1 MKISRITSVLFL
13 LAVVAAGGAG
23 CSLGRDTAAGSG
35 NVAEG
40 RSAADRTKEGRVKIT
55 VSVWDNANSPQF
67 QAMAD
72 AFMEKNPEIDVELL
86 DIQSDEYNN
95 KLTVLLAGNESDP
108 DVIMIKDAD
117 TQISMRE
124 KGQILDLTSYISRD
138 GVDLSIYN
146 GAADQLQM
154 DGKQYTL
161 PFRQD
166 WYVLFYN
173 KDLFDKANIPYPTA
187 EDWTWE
193 KFIEIGKK
201 LTDETNGIYGAYNPD
216 WVHYNYMYAMQKGF
230 EHYKEDGTSN
240 YDDPLF
246 KESVE
251 WYYGLGNTEKIQPS
265 YLVQKSKQ
273 MPVDYFTTGKVGM
286 SVCGGWTTNWLIDK
300 EKYPRDW
307 KAGVLPMPHPEGEE
321 KSVSVVV
328 SNVWIPTTSKN
339 KEKAFEVA
347 KLFAEN
353 QYTLGYGRIPAR
365 VDLTDEE
372 IQSYIKEQILPTLED
387 DGITVEDIQKMWFDP
402 NVDIFDEKPVG
413 DASTDIKNI
422 IVDECGLYGIGEQS
436 LDDTV
441 SHIKQKADE
450 AIKAAKK

>member
-1 MKISRITSVLFL
+1 MKKVISSILTVAVASSL
-13 LAVVAAGGAG
+13 LTG
-23 CSLGRDTAAGSG
+23 CGD
-35 NVAEG
+35 AE
-40 RSAADRTKEGRVKIT
+40 SKTKEKPVKEETSKGEETVHLKWAVKASEAGR
-55 VSVWDNANSPQF
+55 AEF
-67 QAMAD
+67 EEMAELAEKECGVEIEIV
-72 AFMEKNPEIDVELL
+72 AFPDPEAGEA
-86 DIQSDEYNN
+86 N
-95 KLTVLLAGNESDP
+95 KLLISLMAGDEFDIVEDAYSNMKQFHEAGVIEDMGALAENVGYD
-108 DVIMIKDAD
+108 I
-117 TQISMRE
+117 E
-124 KGQILDLTSYISRD
+124 KIFGEYPAKFDDKVYGLPAYVDKALTI
-138 GVDLSIYN
+138 
-146 GAADQLQM
+146 
-154 DGKQYTL
+154 
-161 PFRQD
+161 
-166 WYVLFYN
+166 YN

-193 KFIEIGKK
+193 KFIEIGKQ
-201 LTDETNGIYGAYNPD
+201 LTDEANGIYGAYNPD

-251 WYYGLGNTEKIQPS
+251 WYYGLGNVEKIQPS

-372 IQSYIKEQILPTLED
+372 IQNYIKEQILPTLEA
-387 DGITVEDIQKMWFDP
+387 DGITVEDIQEMWFDP
-402 NVDIFDEKPVG
+402 DVKIFDEKPVG

-441 SHIKQKADE
+441 SHIKEKADA
-450 AIKAAKK
+450 AIAAAKK

>member
-1 MKISRITSVLFL
+1 
-13 LAVVAAGGAG
+13 
-23 CSLGRDTAAGSG
+23 
-35 NVAEG
+35 
-40 RSAADRTKEGRVKIT
+40 
-55 VSVWDNANSPQF
+55 
-67 QAMAD
+67 
-72 AFMEKNPEIDVELL
+72 
-86 DIQSDEYNN
+86 
-95 KLTVLLAGNESDP
+95 
-108 DVIMIKDAD
+108 
-117 TQISMRE
+117 
-124 KGQILDLTSYISRD
+124 
-138 GVDLSIYN
+138 
-146 GAADQLQM
+146 
-154 DGKQYTL
+154 
-161 PFRQD
+161 
-166 WYVLFYN
+166 
-173 KDLFDKANIPYPTA
+173 
-187 EDWTWE
+187 
-193 KFIEIGKK
+193 
-201 LTDETNGIYGAYNPD
+201 
-216 WVHYNYMYAMQKGF
+216 
-230 EHYKEDGTSN
+230 
-240 YDDPLF
+240 
-246 KESVE
+246 
-251 WYYGLGNTEKIQPS
+251 
-265 YLVQKSKQ
+265 
-273 MPVDYFTTGKVGM
+273 M

>member
-1 MKISRITSVLFL
+1 MKKVISSILTVAVASSL
-13 LAVVAAGGAG
+13 LTG
-23 CSLGRDTAAGSG
+23 CGD
-35 NVAEG
+35 AE
-40 RSAADRTKEGRVKIT
+40 SKTKEKPVKEETSKGEETVHLKWAVKASEAGR
-55 VSVWDNANSPQF
+55 AEF
-67 QAMAD
+67 EEMAELAEKECGVEIEIV
-72 AFMEKNPEIDVELL
+72 AFPDPEAGEA
-86 DIQSDEYNN
+86 N
-95 KLTVLLAGNESDP
+95 KLLISLMAGDEFDIVEDAYSNMKQFHEAGVIEDMGALAENAGYD
-108 DVIMIKDAD
+108 I
-117 TQISMRE
+117 E
-124 KGQILDLTSYISRD
+124 KIFGEYPAKFDDKVYGLPAYVDKALTI
-138 GVDLSIYN
+138 
-146 GAADQLQM
+146 
-154 DGKQYTL
+154 
-161 PFRQD
+161 
-166 WYVLFYN
+166 YN

-193 KFIEIGKK
+193 KFIEIGKQ
-201 LTDETNGIYGAYNPD
+201 LTDEANGIYGAYNPD

-251 WYYGLGNTEKIQPS
+251 WYYGLGNVEKIQPS

-372 IQSYIKEQILPTLED
+372 IQNYIKEQILPTLEA
-387 DGITVEDIQKMWFDP
+387 DGITVEDIQEMWFDP
-402 NVDIFDEKPVG
+402 DVKIFDEKPVG

-441 SHIKQKADE
+441 SHIKEKADA
-450 AIKAAKK
+450 AIAAAKK